1 MADGFTAGR
10 NGAPA
15 PDAARVEALRSALE
29 TGGAEARDGFGR
41 IERDDLTRTL
51 ERIGAEARHRDFSEC
66 QDLLRSLAQPLAD
79 MNPAALE
86 PRRGLAGM
94 FDSRGK
100 RLKKMRERFREVRG
114 VLTHVGEE
122 LTDRA
127 ERLNRRIGTLEGLQ
141 TRLREQVLEIDAHV
155 AAALGAR
162 PVQAQSESTEAPGL
176 SGAVEELARVVETEA
191 HAVEPAAQPGVR
203 PSLTDELSTHADAA
217 VRRLAV
223 VRMIQNASAAALP
236 AIEAARAAL
245 SRWLGEWAQGLGVE
259 GRRPRRIRADTPAL
273 TRGLDELRAALTA
286 ADQALDRARGR
297 HTDAE
302 RRL

>member
-29 TGGAEARDGFGR
+29 AGGAEARDGFGR
-41 IERDDLTRTL
+41 IECDDLTRTL
-51 ERIGAEARHRDFSEC
+51 ERIGAEARHRDFAEC
-66 QDLLRSLAQPLAD
+66 QDLLHSLAQPLAD

-86 PRRGLAGM
+86 PRRGLAGL

-100 RLKKMRERFREVRG
+100 RLKRMRERFREVRG

-127 ERLNRRIGTLEGLQ
+127 ERLNRRIGTLERLQ

-162 PVQAQSESTEAPGL
+162 QTRAQAESAEATGL

-191 HAVEPAAQPGVR
+191 DTVAPAAQTAAK
-203 PSLTDELSTHADAA
+203 PSLTDELSSHSDAA

-223 VRMIQNASAAALP
+223 VRMIQNASASALP
-236 AIEAARAAL
+236 AIETARAAL
-245 SRWLGEWAQGLGVE
+245 SRWLEEWAQGLGIE
-259 GRRPRRIRADTPAL
+259 GRRPRRIRADTLAL

-286 ADQALDRARGR
+286 ADQALDRVRGR
-297 HTDAE
+297 YTEAE